1 MPGDVL
7 HGWIPPGLEPMA
19 WCYLMLWYRCSWRA
33 SDGSQEL
40 TALLEPTYRSLAY
53 WKQLWTEPSWSSN
66 SKLLSGFSPLMTVFL
81 IISILELFVLISIVS
96 NLLLLIA
103 SWVKLKYEVP
113 ESVDIPM
120 IFLKEDFYISVAIFL
135 VGSFLT
141 MTQRSPKFQVIVRL
155 WDLFFCLKE
164 DCFLSVSFQSWRK
177 IMKTPLC
184 WTWP

>member
-1 MPGDVL
+1 
-7 HGWIPPGLEPMA
+7 
-19 WCYLMLWYRCSWRA
+19 
-33 SDGSQEL
+33 
-40 TALLEPTYRSLAY
+40 
-53 WKQLWTEPSWSSN
+53 
-66 SKLLSGFSPLMTVFL
+66 MTVFL

-155 WDLFFCLKE
+155 
-164 DCFLSVSFQSWRK
+164 
-177 IMKTPLC
+177 
-184 WTWP
+184 